1 MEAEMDAPYQGS
13 PDVHVFPANLPLPGV
28 GVLPVNAYLLMAEE
42 PVLIDSGIGI
52 DGDEFIA
59 AVSSIV
65 DPATLKWVWLTHDD
79 ADHTGSIRRIM
90 ELAPKA
96 TLVTHAFSALR
107 MATWW
112 PVPLDRVHAIR
123 YGDEIHVGDRTLTA
137 VAPPLFDS
145 PLSTGVLDTST
156 GALFSVDAFGAIL
169 PESTQTL
176 SEVPP
181 EALAGG
187 MLGWALFDSPWA
199 HVTDRQQFGQILDNV
214 RRLQPRK
221 IFSSH
226 LPAANGTSLEDFL
239 TVLEKVPDAER
250 FMPPDSQ
257 EFARMIEAMTQMQRE
272 GSADPEVAERA

>member
-1 MEAEMDAPYQGS
+1 MDAPYQGS
-13 PDVHVFPANLPLPGV
+13 QDVHVFPANLPLPGV
-28 GVLPVNAYLLMAEE
+28 GVLPINAYLLMAEE

-52 DGDEFIA
+52 EGDDFIA

-65 DPATLKWVWLTHDD
+65 DPAALKWVWLTHDD

-90 ELAPKA
+90 ELAPNA

-156 GALFSVDAFGAIL
+156 GALFTVDAFGAIL
-169 PESTQTL
+169 PEATHSV

-187 MLGWALFDSPWA
+187 MLGWALLDSPWA
-199 HVTDRQQFGQILDNV
+199 HVTDRQQFGQVLDNV

-226 LPAANGTSLEDFL
+226 LPAADGTSLEDFL

-250 FMPPDSQ
+250 FMPPDSH
-257 EFARMIEAMTQMQRE
+257 EFARMIEALTQMQRE
-272 GSADPEVAERA
+272 GSVDPEVSERS